1 MESPGSRLGQNA
13 QLPSS
18 LFGFF
23 FLKLC
28 VIPQSSLF
36 SGWLLDIPSV
46 HPASAGVRC
55 LQEVVLVAWGPIVSA
70 DRKRPRVPGSIMNV
84 VLVHFNFF
92 FFHSDVSFY
101 FLKRSNKNQ
110 SSYSCGW
117 GERTGCSQARGG
129 GFLLSRRGREEVP
142 AYGIAPP
149 RPRPV
154 TPSSSD
160 FTQDTS
166 SGPRVTLAEA
176 SLNLRASVAPGKPA
190 GKFRCLGF

>member
-1 MESPGSRLGQNA
+1 MFAGSGLSGLGTDCVCRQKA
-13 QLPSS
+13 TSCPWKHHECGSS
-18 LFGFF
+18 SF
-23 FLKLC
+23 
-28 VIPQSSLF
+28 Q
-36 SGWLLDIPSV
+36 
-46 HPASAGVRC
+46 
-55 LQEVVLVAWGPIVSA
+55 
-70 DRKRPRVPGSIMNV
+70 
-84 VLVHFNFF
+84 F

-160 FTQDTS
+160 FIQDTS